1 MRKGLNNLVLK
12 VLFMKSLE
20 HPGLKL
26 IIYGA
31 LLQIAAFIAKG
42 VFGLIFTLV
51 GIVLVVVG
59 LIKVMKKV
67 KK

>member
-1 MRKGLNNLVLK
+1 
-12 VLFMKSLE
+12 MKSLE

-31 LLQIAAFIAKG
+31 LLEVISFFVKG
-42 VFGLIFTLV
+42 VPGLMLTFT

-59 LIKVMKKV
+59 LIKVMKK
-67 KK
+67 

>member
-1 MRKGLNNLVLK
+1 
-12 VLFMKSLE
+12 MKSLE

-31 LLQIAAFIAKG
+31 LLQIVAFIVKG
-42 VFGLIFTLV
+42 SFGLMLTLI
-51 GIVLVVVG
+51 GIVLVAVG

>member
-1 MRKGLNNLVLK
+1 
-12 VLFMKSLE
+12 MKSLE

-31 LLQIAAFIAKG
+31 ILQFIAFVVKG
-42 VFGLIFTLV
+42 ALGLMLTFV
-51 GIVLVVVG
+51 GIVMVVVG